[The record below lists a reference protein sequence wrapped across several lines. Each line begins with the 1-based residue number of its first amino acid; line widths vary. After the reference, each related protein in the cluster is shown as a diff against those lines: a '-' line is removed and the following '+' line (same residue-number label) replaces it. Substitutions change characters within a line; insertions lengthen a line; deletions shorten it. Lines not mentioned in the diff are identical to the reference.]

1 MAETTA
7 AAETVTTEWAETSLS
22 AGLRPG
28 TRAGPIRPPALYRVY
43 RAAVAEHS
51 ILCPR
56 NRGLWCSV
64 HGHAFDHRIAVTMH

>member
-1 MAETTA
+1 
-7 AAETVTTEWAETSLS
+7 
-22 AGLRPG
+22 
-28 TRAGPIRPPALYRVY
+28 VY